1 MDSNELWQQYDMDYH
16 EQLLFLKKKYGL
28 PQGNYF
34 LTESCKSTN
43 GKITRAKEGL
53 FIHHDYEWNPDDF
66 GCHALSDSEIA
77 REKSYDFQLSANL
90 TYCNLIEHLMLHI
103 KIHKL
108 RYDVFNCNEID
119 GVEKFLIPQLNDMY
133 KTKKY
138 KKEWLV
144 ATKAQIETNYE
155 DFRKLVHLYSE
166 ISDIEPEIL
175 FTLTL
180 RNH

>member
-1 MDSNELWQQYDMDYH
+1 MNSSELWEQFDMDYH
-16 EQLLFLKKKYGL
+16 EQLLYLKSKYGL

-43 GKITRAKEGL
+43 SKITRAKEGL

-66 GCHALSDSEIA
+66 GCHALSDGEIA
-77 REKSYDFQLSANL
+77 REKSYDYQLSANL
-90 TYCNLIEHLMLHI
+90 TYCNLLEHLMLHI

-108 RYDVFNCNEID
+108 RIDVFNCNEID

-144 ATKAQIETNYE
+144 ATKEQIADNYL
-155 DFRKLVHLYSE
+155 DFKKLVETYSQ
-166 ISDIEPEIL
+166 ISGIDSAIL
-175 FTLTL
+175 LTLTL
-180 RNH
+180 RN

>member
-1 MDSNELWQQYDMDYH
+1 MDSKDLWKQYSMDYH
-16 EQLLFLKKKYGL
+16 EQLLYLKGKYGI

-43 GKITRAKEGL
+43 SKITKAKEGL
-53 FIHHDYEWNPDDF
+53 FLHHDYEWNPDDF
-66 GCHALSDSEIA
+66 SCHALSDSEIA
-77 REKSYDFQLSANL
+77 RDKSFDYQLGVNL
-90 TYCNLIEHLMLHI
+90 TYCNLIEHLLLHI

-108 RYDVFNCNEID
+108 RIEVFQCNEID

-133 KTKKY
+133 KTRKY

-144 ATKAQIETNYE
+144 ATKERIADNYE
-155 DFRKLVHLYSE
+155 DFKKLVEIYSE

-180 RNH
+180 RNS